1 MGVCAFRKLRA
12 GRPVRTK
19 RAARWP
25 QQPAFTQAPKV
36 AGATLEQSPG
46 NQIALALRAMK
57 TSGLP
62 LTPREEQVLRRA
74 ALGRSD
80 ADIARQ
86 IGGTEAQVAT
96 QRLRLLRKLKICSHA
111 EIIEAAINLGP
122 WPIEIG
128 RP

>member
-1 MGVCAFRKLRA
+1 M
-12 GRPVRTK
+12 
-19 RAARWP
+19 
-25 QQPAFTQAPKV
+25 
-36 AGATLEQSPG
+36 E
-46 NQIALALRAMK
+46 
-57 TSGLP
+57 TSAVP
-62 LTPREEQVLRRA
+62 LTEREKQILRRM

-80 ADIARQ
+80 AGIARQ